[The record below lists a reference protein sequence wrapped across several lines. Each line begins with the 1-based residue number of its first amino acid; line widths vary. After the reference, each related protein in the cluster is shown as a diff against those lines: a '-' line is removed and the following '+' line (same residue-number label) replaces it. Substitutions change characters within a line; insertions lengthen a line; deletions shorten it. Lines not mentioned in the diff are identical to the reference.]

1 MKKLLIVLASII
13 VIFLA
18 AAFIVP
24 IVFEDDIK
32 ASIDEALEESVN
44 ADIVWD
50 TEDFS
55 LSLFTN
61 FPNVTAQ
68 LNNFGIFNRA
78 PFEGKILFAVEE
90 LEVEVDLFSLMGD
103 QIKIN
108 GIFLNHPEIFI
119 RVLEDG
125 TANYDIAK
133 ETKASEEAP
142 ADTSAASFNIGID
155 HWQVDNGHIIYD
167 DATIPY
173 YMELKGLQHS
183 GSGDFTQDVFDLNT
197 STLADSVFVTFDG
210 IEYVSGKRL
219 NAEVLMSISEEYSRY
234 TFKENQVKVN
244 DFSMGFEGFL
254 ALNDDGSM
262 DMDINYS
269 TKENT
274 FKSLLSLVPGIYT
287 DDFNNIETAGNLSFS
302 GAVKGKYDSL
312 NMPAFNLALKVND
325 AMFKYPDL
333 PTAINNIEM
342 DLLVDNPDGVV
353 ENTVVDLKQFHMDFG
368 NNPVDASLL
377 VKNLSNYDMVAD
389 ISASLNLQELSQM
402 FPLEGMTLKGLYSV
416 DLKASGI
423 YDSVQNKFP
432 SIDATMGLKNGYVKT
447 NEFPYTLQDLHFDA
461 KITDPTGLMK
471 DFKAVVT
478 DFSMTMD
485 EEPFKANLT
494 FSNLINYTWDLTA
507 QGGIDLEKI
516 TKVFPLEGMELK
528 GNIDADL
535 STKGTMADLDAER
548 YASMPTSGS
557 ITLTGFSYVDKELP
571 YDVTIS
577 STKASFNPK
586 EMRIESYEGTIGE
599 SDIKINGS
607 VNNYIGYIFSDN
619 EVLKG
624 QMNFSSN
631 LLNLNEFM
639 TEEEESSTPDDS
651 EDSEMGV
658 VQVPENIDFVLKS
671 SIQTVK
677 MMDLEIKNVS
687 GDIIVRNGIANL
699 SNLTFNLLD
708 GQFAVNGSYNAND
721 INKPIYDFKLNID
734 NISIKRAA
742 ENFQIIGQYAPV
754 AKVVSGNFSTDFS
767 LNGLL
772 DQSMMPKLES
782 ITGSGL
788 IEIAK
793 ATLDGRDSKLVSG
806 LSSVTKLSGADKV
819 TMDDVT
825 MQTSIDNG
833 KLTVE
838 PFDVEFGNY
847 KTTIQG
853 TTALDG
859 RISYG
864 IKMDVPAGKLGS
876 QFNSFVSSYSGADNS
891 GSSTIPINIVLGGSV
906 TDPKPQLQL
915 SDQKSQVKSA
925 VKNKVKEEVKDAA
938 KDAASDLLDDKAK
951 DVVGGLLG
959 GSKKDTVKSD
969 STKKDAKE
977 SVEEKAKEKLRNLFK
992 KKGDGK

>member
-32 ASIDEALEESVN
+32 ASIDEALEDSVN

-68 LNNFGIFNRA
+68 LNNFGVFNRA
-78 PFEGKILFAVEE
+78 PFEGQILFAVEQF
-90 LEVEVDLFSLMGD
+90 EVEVDLFSLMGE

-108 GIFLNHPEIFI
+108 GIYLNHPEIFI
-119 RVLEDG
+119 KILEDG

-133 ETKASEEAP
+133 ASEETEEEAP
-142 ADTSAASFNIGID
+142 ADTSATSFNIGID
-155 HWQVDNGHIIYD
+155 HWQIVNGHLKYD
-167 DATIPY
+167 DATIPFS
-173 YMELKGLQHS
+173 MELKGLQHS

-197 STLADSVFVTFDG
+197 STQADSVFVTFDG
-210 IEYVSGKRL
+210 TEYVSGKRL
-219 NAEVLMSISEEYSRY
+219 DAQALLSISDEYSRY
-234 TFKENQVKVN
+234 TFKENQAKIN
-244 DFSMGFEGFL
+244 DFSIGFDGFL

-262 DMDINYS
+262 DMDISYA

-287 DDFNNIETAGNLSFS
+287 EDFNDIETEGNLSFS

-312 NMPAFNLALKVND
+312 SMPAFNLALQVND

-333 PTAINNIEM
+333 PTAISNIQM
-342 DLLVDNPDGVV
+342 DLLVDNADGVI
-353 ENTVVDLKQFHMDFG
+353 ENTVVDLKKFHMDFG
-368 NNPVDASLL
+368 NNPIDAALL
-377 VKNLSNYDMVAD
+377 VKNLRNYDMNAD
-389 ISASLNLQELSQM
+389 VSAQLNLAELNQM
-402 FPLEGMTLKGLYSV
+402 FPLDGMDLKGNYSV
-416 DLKASGI
+416 NLKASGV
-423 YDSVQNKFP
+423 YDSIQNKFP

-447 NEFPYTLQDLHFDA
+447 SEFPYALEDLHFDA

-471 DFKAVVT
+471 DFKAVVK

-485 EEPFKANLT
+485 GEPFKANLT
-494 FSNLINYTWDLTA
+494 FSNLVNYTWDLTA
-507 QGGIDLEKI
+507 EGGIDIEKM

-528 GNIDADL
+528 GKVKADL
-535 STKGTMADLDAER
+535 STKGSMADLEAER
-548 YASMPTSGS
+548 YANMPTSGS
-557 ITLTGFSYVDKELP
+557 VSLTAFSYVDSELP

-586 EMRIESYEGTIGE
+586 EMRIESFDGTVGK
-599 SDIKINGS
+599 SDMKINGS
-607 VNNYIGYIFSDN
+607 VSNYIGYLFSDK
-619 EVLKG
+619 ETLKG
-624 QMNFSSN
+624 KMNFSSN
-631 LLNLNEFM
+631 MLDLNEFM
-639 TEEEESSTPDDS
+639 SDEEPSEENSETEE
-651 EDSEMGV
+651 SEMGV
-658 VQVPENIDFVLKS
+658 IQVPENIDFVLKS
-671 SIQTVK
+671 TIQTVK

-687 GDIIVRNGIANL
+687 GDIIVRDGVANL
-699 SNLTFNLLD
+699 SDLNFNLLD
-708 GQFAVNGSYNAND
+708 GQFAVNGSYNAKD
-721 INKPIYDFKLNID
+721 INKPMYDFKLNI
-734 NISIKRAA
+734 NNMSIKRAA
-742 ENFQIIGQYAPV
+742 ENFAVIGQYAPV
-754 AKVVSGNFSTDFS
+754 AKVVNGNFSTDFS

-788 IEIAK
+788 VEVAK
-793 ATLDGRDSKLVSG
+793 ATLDGKESKLVSG
-806 LSSVTKLSGADKV
+806 LTSVTKLSGADKV
-819 TMDDVT
+819 TMDDVK
-825 MQTSIDNG
+825 MQTSIENG

-838 PFDVEFGNY
+838 PFDVKFGNY

-853 TTALDG
+853 ATALDG
-859 RISYG
+859 SISYG
-864 IKMDVPAGKLGS
+864 VKMDVPAGKLGS
-876 QFNSFVSSYSGADNS
+876 QFNSFVSSYAGGSGD
-891 GSSTIPINIVLGGSV
+891 GSSTVPINIGLGGTV

-915 SDQKSQVKSA
+915 SDQKSQVKTA
-925 VKNKVKEEVKDAA
+925 VKNKAKEEA

-959 GSKKDTVKSD
+959 ESKKDTVKSD
-969 STKKDAKE
+969 STKKENKE
-977 SVEEKAKEKLRNLFK
+977 SIEEKAKEKLKNLFK
-992 KKGDGK
+992 KKGGGK